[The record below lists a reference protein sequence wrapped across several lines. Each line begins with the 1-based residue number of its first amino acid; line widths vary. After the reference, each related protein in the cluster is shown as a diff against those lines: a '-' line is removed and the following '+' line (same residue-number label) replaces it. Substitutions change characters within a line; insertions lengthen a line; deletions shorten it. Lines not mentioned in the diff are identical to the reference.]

1 MMDPL
6 KIHPI
11 FFSKEATSFQKRLYS
26 RRFHGVSSREQNE
39 EKADATLVLAIAQVI
54 QEGEYREV
62 SVLVP
67 ENLKTWVSGRIIE
80 MAKTCTNT
88 LKSDPRKKVTLP
100 IARKLLES
108 IKPRTPNIG
117 KILMTSEPPCWVAI
131 GYSREDIL
139 PAWLMERL
147 M

>member
-11 FFSKEATSFQKRLYS
+11 FFSKEASPFQKRLYS
-26 RRFHGVSSREQNE
+26 RRFHGVSSKEKNE
-39 EKADATLVLAIAQVI
+39 EKADAILVIAVAQALDN
-54 QEGEYREV
+54 GEYREV
-62 SVLVP
+62 PVLVP
-67 ENLKTWVSGRIIE
+67 ENLKLWVSGRIIE
-80 MAKTCTNT
+80 MAKTCTKT

-131 GYSREDIL
+131 GYSRDDLL
-139 PAWLMERL
+139 PPWLLERL